1 MSSNP
6 ADEPTR
12 VRREA
17 TREALIEATAQ
28 IVLDEGY
35 AAATSRRVAAQA
47 GVKPALVH
55 YYFPSMD
62 DLFVAVLRDK
72 AEAILERQRQAM
84 AESEPLRALWQL
96 NSAHDTQLF
105 TEFLAMANHRKAI
118 RSEIVAY
125 AMRFR
130 DLEEGAMTLALKA
143 RGIDLELFP
152 PVVMSMIMGTLARM
166 VIHEQG
172 LGITRGHDQARAF
185 IEQCLERFE
194 MPSWD
199 PQPEIGQ
206 HERATAARSGVEEV
220 AANLFRGE
228 KLNRLSQGGNRRE
241 LEEDIH
247 G

>member
-1 MSSNP
+1 MSSST
-6 ADEPTR
+6 ADERPR
-12 VRREA
+12 VGREA

-28 IVLDEGY
+28 IMLDEGY
-35 AAATSRRVAAQA
+35 AAATSRRVAGKA
-47 GVKPALVH
+47 GVKSALVH

-72 AEAILERQRQAM
+72 AETALQRQRQAM
-84 AESEPLRALWQL
+84 AEAEPLHALWQL
-96 NSAHDTQLF
+96 SGAQDAQLF

-152 PVVMSMIMGTLARM
+152 PVVMSMIMGSLSRM
-166 VIHEQG
+166 VLHEQG
-172 LGITRGHDQARAF
+172 LGITRGHEQARAF
-185 IEQCLERFE
+185 IEQCLDRFE

-199 PQPEIGQ
+199 PQRPEAG
-206 HERATAARSGVEEV
+206 RPTDPARSGGPEV
-220 AANLFRGE
+220 TSNTLT
-228 KLNRLSQGGNRRE
+228 
-241 LEEDIH
+241 
-247 G
+247 

>member
-1 MSSNP
+1 MSSSP
-6 ADEPTR
+6 ADERSR
-12 VRREA
+12 VGREA

-28 IVLDEGY
+28 TMLDEGY
-35 AAATSRRVAAQA
+35 AAATSRRVAAKA

-84 AESEPLRALWQL
+84 AESEPLHALWQL
-96 NSAHDTQLF
+96 NSAHDSQLF

-118 RSEIVAY
+118 LSEIVSY

-130 DLEEGAMTLALKA
+130 DIEENAMTLALKA

-152 PVVMSMIMGTLARM
+152 PVVMSMIMGSLARM
-166 VIHEQG
+166 VFHEQG

-199 PQPEIGQ
+199 PQPEIRQ
-206 HERATAARSGVEEV
+206 HEHAAPARSGVEE
-220 AANLFRGE
+220 
-228 KLNRLSQGGNRRE
+228 GGSEPFSR
-241 LEEDIH
+241 
-247 G
+247 

>member
-1 MSSNP
+1 MSSSP

-28 IVLDEGY
+28 IMLDEGY

-84 AESEPLRALWQL
+84 AESEPLHALWQL

-118 RSEIVAY
+118 LSEIVSY

-130 DLEEGAMTLALKA
+130 DIEEGAMSLALKA

-152 PVVMSMIMGTLARM
+152 PVVMSMIMGSLARM

-206 HERATAARSGVEEV
+206 HERATPAHSGVEEV

-241 LEEDIH
+241 PEEDIH

>member
-1 MSSNP
+1 MSSSP
-6 ADEPTR
+6 ADERSR
-12 VRREA
+12 VGREA

-28 IVLDEGY
+28 IMLDEGY
-35 AAATSRRVAAQA
+35 AAATSRRVAAKA
-47 GVKPALVH
+47 GVKAALVH

-72 AEAILERQRQAM
+72 AETNLQHQRRAM
-84 AESEPLRALWQL
+84 AEAAPLHALWQL
-96 NSAHDTQLF
+96 SGAHDAQLF

-118 RSEIVAY
+118 RSEIVSY

-130 DLEEGAMTLALKA
+130 DIEEGAMTLALKA

-152 PVVMSMIMGTLARM
+152 PVVMSMIMGSLARM
-166 VIHEQG
+166 VFHERG

-206 HERATAARSGVEEV
+206 HAAPAPSGVETSM
-220 AANLFRGE
+220 GE
-228 KLNRLSQGGNRRE
+228 GGER
-241 LEEDIH
+241 IV
-247 G
+247 